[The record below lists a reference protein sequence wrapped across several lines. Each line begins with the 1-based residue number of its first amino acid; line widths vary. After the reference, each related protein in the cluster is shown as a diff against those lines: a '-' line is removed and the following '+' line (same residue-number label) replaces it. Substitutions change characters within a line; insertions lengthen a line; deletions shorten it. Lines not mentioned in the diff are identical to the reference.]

1 MFHRRGLFSLFLSR
15 GGRKGKETGYKTSHL
30 VQLTVFLSNGSG
42 GFFIYGENVVGRG
55 REEKEE
61 KEEEEE
67 EEEEEGLFSSL
78 SHRITRRRRRLA
90 HTSFLLHFFL
100 LPLAPQGL

>member
-1 MFHRRGLFSLFLSR
+1 MLRSVRSPGEIKSRLAFHVSQERPFSLFLSR

-55 REEKEE
+55 
-61 KEEEEE
+61 
-67 EEEEEGLFSSL
+67 EEGGGGGGEGEGGGGGRGPL
-78 SHRITRRRRRLA
+78 
-90 HTSFLLHFFL
+90 FLLF
-100 LPLAPQGL
+100 P